1 MTSAL
6 FSFSWSRAQVRS
18 ARGRALAPR
27 SGCPARRSAAF
38 LDRRRGCAIGG
49 SLGLGACA
57 AQIVL
62 IGGIFAEPV
71 VERVADFQ
79 ACGADEVDALD
90 RLVNS
95 FAIENSSAQLL
106 DPDAEQLAVL
116 ALDFSPAG
124 FVLGKVGIF
133 VRLVRH
139 IAERGV
145 LVALGSLALARSA
158 HRESP
163 CRLARASDEAAV
175 LLADQVEALAAE
187 AGELG
192 HLALGSATGTDV
204 FLLEAGVFLSGL
216 CLLLCHNVKCSRL
229 GLTAPIWIWK
239 SDQRLRK
246 TTRPLDA
253 TIWPG
258 ASTKVRSRGR
268 VVNSPTRPL
277 TLLTG
282 RCPHLL
288 FSLFTGCRGHPGR
301 GDGSAVLS
309 RWQWPRATT
318 ERGLNTGCRAQP
330 CRCELPARAMRASVE
345 SPWTRTSKKTT
356 P

>member
-90 RLVNS
+90 RLVDS

-106 DPDAEQLAVL
+106 DPDAEHLAVL

-163 CRLARASDEAAV
+163 CPP
-175 LLADQVEALAAE
+175 
-187 AGELG
+187 
-192 HLALGSATGTDV
+192 SACVRRRRSSSRRPGRSPCGRSRRTW
-204 FLLEAGVFLSGL
+204 SP
-216 CLLLCHNVKCSRL
+216 CSRL
-229 GLTAPIWIWK
+229 RNRDRCVFAGGRRF
-239 SDQRLRK
+239 SQR
-246 TTRPLDA
+246 
-253 TIWPG
+253 
-258 ASTKVRSRGR
+258 
-268 VVNSPTRPL
+268 
-277 TLLTG
+277 
-282 RCPHLL
+282 
-288 FSLFTGCRGHPGR
+288 SLP
-301 GDGSAVLS
+301 SS
-309 RWQWPRATT
+309 
-318 ERGLNTGCRAQP
+318 
-330 CRCELPARAMRASVE
+330 LP
-345 SPWTRTSKKTT
+345 
-356 P
+356 

>member
-18 ARGRALAPR
+18 TRGRALAPR
-27 SGCPARRSAAF
+27 SGWPARRSAAF
-38 LDRRRGCAIGG
+38 LGRRGGCTVGG

-79 ACGADEVDALD
+79 AYGADEVDALD
-90 RLVNS
+90 RLVDS

-116 ALDFSPAG
+116 SLDFSPAG

-139 IAERGV
+139 VAERGV

-163 CRLARASDEAAV
+163 CPP
-175 LLADQVEALAAE
+175 
-187 AGELG
+187 
-192 HLALGSATGTDV
+192 SACV
-204 FLLEAGVFLSGL
+204 
-216 CLLLCHNVKCSRL
+216 R
-229 GLTAPIWIWK
+229 
-239 SDQRLRK
+239 
-246 TTRPLDA
+246 
-253 TIWPG
+253 
-258 ASTKVRSRGR
+258 RSRSSSR
-268 VVNSPTRPL
+268 R
-277 TLLTG
+277 
-282 RCPHLL
+282 
-288 FSLFTGCRGHPGR
+288 PGR
-301 GDGSAVLS
+301 SPCGRS
-309 RWQWPRATT
+309 R
-318 ERGLNTGCRAQP
+318 
-330 CRCELPARAMRASVE
+330 
-345 SPWTRTSKKTT
+345 RT
-356 P
+356 